1 MKARLTGLAQSMEG
15 EFLLTLSTRDK
26 AVVDTYND
34 LRENP
39 VNVDVKRWREKRSLD
54 ANAYAWVLIDKLA
67 AARGLTKAEVY
78 REAIRGIGG
87 VSDTVCVRDKA
98 VDRLVDGWSHN
109 GLGWFAET
117 MPSKIPG
124 CTNVVL
130 YCGSSTY
137 DTKQMSS
144 LIDHVVQD
152 CKAVGIETKTPQ
164 ELDAMMNE
172 WR

>member
-1 MKARLTGLAQSMEG
+1 MKARLTGLARSMEG

-26 AVVDTYND
+26 AIVELYSD
-34 LRENP
+34 LHDNFVRVEMQ
-39 VNVDVKRWREKRSLD
+39 RWREKRSLD
-54 ANAYAWVLIDKLA
+54 MNAYCWILLDKLA

-87 VSDTVCVRDKA
+87 VSETVCVTDKA
-98 VDRLVDGWSHN
+98 VDRLVDGWSHK

-124 CTNVVL
+124 CTNVIL
-130 YCGSSTY
+130 YYGSSTY
-137 DTKQMSS
+137 DTKQMSA
-144 LIDHVVQD
+144 LIDHIVQD
-152 CKAVGIETKTPQ
+152 CKAVGIETKPPH
-164 ELDAMMNE
+164 ELETMLNE